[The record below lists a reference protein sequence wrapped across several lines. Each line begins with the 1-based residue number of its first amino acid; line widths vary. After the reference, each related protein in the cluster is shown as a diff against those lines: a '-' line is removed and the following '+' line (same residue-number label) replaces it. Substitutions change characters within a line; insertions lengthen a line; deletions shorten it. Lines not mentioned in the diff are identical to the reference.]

1 MRSESKVA
9 LLEQD
14 ASENAN
20 EAEVERPNFLDMEE
34 NKNILETEEKKNA
47 LETEEK
53 KVEEGAGKQ
62 QEELKEGGE
71 QETSGKARVHS
82 NRVGVIGAD
91 VNLPYEDEQ

>member
-1 MRSESKVA
+1 MRSDSKVG

-34 NKNILETEEKKNA
+34 NKNILETEEKKNE

-53 KVEEGAGKQ
+53 KVEEGAGEQ

-71 QETSGKARVHS
+71 QETSSKAKVHS
-82 NRVGVIGAD
+82 NRVGVIGSE
-91 VNLPYEDEQ
+91 VNHPYEDEQ